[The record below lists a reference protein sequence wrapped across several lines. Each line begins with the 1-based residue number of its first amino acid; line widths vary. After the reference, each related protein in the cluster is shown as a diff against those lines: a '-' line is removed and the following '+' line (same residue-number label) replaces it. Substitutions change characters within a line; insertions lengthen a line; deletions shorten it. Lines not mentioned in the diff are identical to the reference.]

1 MKNNLSSIIIGL
13 SVIIT
18 AMVLGNAFQNR
29 NKSANTIAVTGLGTK
44 DFVSDLIVW
53 SGNFSKRNMIL
64 KDAYAELD
72 RDRETIRK
80 YLNSKG
86 ISDANI
92 VFSAVG
98 INKEFQTI
106 YDSRD
111 NITNPSKGMFMEF
124 DYKFNSKI
132 NDNMTDYSSVY
143 FDLRNYKSFSK
154 TKHRVWANKLF
165 WWNTFGGNAHYLD
178 LPSIGWD
185 HYQKTGR
192 GFTRNRFR
200 SNALI
205 YLESEYRTDIT
216 KDGLLGAVFFALLTI
231 SLS

>member
-106 YDSRD
+106 YDTEMNVKEQRFA
-111 NITNPSKGMFMEF
+111 G
-124 DYKFNSKI
+124 
-132 NDNMTDYSSVY
+132 
-143 FDLRNYKSFSK
+143 FSA
-154 TKHRVWANKLF
+154 T
-165 WWNTFGGNAHYLD
+165 
-178 LPSIGWD
+178 
-185 HYQKTGR
+185 
-192 GFTRNRFR
+192 
-200 SNALI
+200 
-205 YLESEYRTDIT
+205 
-216 KDGLLGAVFFALLTI
+216 
-231 SLS
+231 

>member
-106 YDSRD
+106 YDTEMNVKEQRFAGYLLDQSVTIESKEVDKIEDISRQVSELINSGVEFYSQD
-111 NITNPSKGMFMEF
+111 PQYYYTKLSELKIEMIAMDPFLFRFSQSASSNNINLAK
-124 DYKFNSKI
+124 
-132 NDNMTDYSSVY
+132 
-143 FDLRNYKSFSK
+143 K
-154 TKHRVWANKLF
+154 T
-165 WWNTFGGNAHYLD
+165 
-178 LPSIGWD
+178 
-185 HYQKTGR
+185 Q
-192 GFTRNRFR
+192 
-200 SNALI
+200 
-205 YLESEYRTDIT
+205 E
-216 KDGLLGAVFFALLTI
+216 
-231 SLS
+231 